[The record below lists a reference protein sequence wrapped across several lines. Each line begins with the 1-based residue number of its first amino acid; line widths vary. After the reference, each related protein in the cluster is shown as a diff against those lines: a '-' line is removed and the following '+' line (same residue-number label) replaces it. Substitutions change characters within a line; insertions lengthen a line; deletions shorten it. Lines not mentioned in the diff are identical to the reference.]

1 MRRGI
6 DCSLGGWG
14 SGHRDPPGIRP
25 RGDIEQHSCAVS
37 ELYILASCSEVRR
50 TSSLDIPEMDL
61 YAECTQFLEV
71 AALEMTARGLTRAKF
86 LRSAGQSRKI
96 ACGIRSA

>member
-1 MRRGI
+1 MCLAFGH
-6 DCSLGGWG
+6 GW
-14 SGHRDPPGIRP
+14 
-25 RGDIEQHSCAVS
+25 IESSS
-37 ELYILASCSEVRR
+37 EVLASCLEVRR

-61 YAECTQFLEV
+61 YAECTQFLEL

-86 LRSAGQSRKI
+86 VRSAGQSRKI